1 MKAIRLILA
10 WLLSLLLALLT
21 VSMVMLGNWLPAVAL
36 LAALALVVPPVV
48 ALMQRRLGG
57 RPRSWL
63 RVGLVLALLG
73 VFGYSLVATKVT
85 SIYKSPEIRARFM
98 ELYDQKMRE
107 WPVPYED
114 IYLDTRYGK
123 VHVVASGDK
132 QAPPM
137 LLLHASAVSS
147 WSWKYNA
154 AALSAHHRIFAI
166 DLIGDAGKSEF
177 ANLDNIMR
185 NGRDQ
190 AELYAQ
196 IADQL
201 GVGKAVIVGA
211 SEGGF
216 IGSNYALHFPDR
228 VDKLVLLGPMG
239 YAGATQS
246 ALCITFAQMF
256 PLKPVQRWTF
266 DWAFGDNAEI
276 RQDFREW
283 FLLIMNG
290 YNPAKVP
297 PWPLSSEQRRSLK
310 VPVMMVLGSRDHLV
324 GDPEAARALVSDI
337 PDIRVEVVQA
347 GHLMAVE
354 RDEAAAVVREECVRF
369 SLHEGPRLPA
379 DFAGEHLR
387 GNRRATAR
395 AIAAGRQ
402 QQAQGKTPQEGPSW
416 LRQAQWPHG

>member
-10 WLLSLLLALLT
+10 WLLALLT
-21 VSMVMLGNWLPAVAL
+21 LSMVLLGNWLPAAAL

-48 ALMQRRLGG
+48 ALIRRRLGG
-57 RPRSWL
+57 RPRLLL
-63 RVGLVLALLG
+63 RAGLVLALLG
-73 VFGYSLVATKVT
+73 VFVCSLAATKVT
-85 SIYKSPEIRARFM
+85 SIYKSPEIRARFLA
-98 ELYDQKMRE
+98 LYDQKMQE

-123 VHVVASGDK
+123 VHVVASGER

-154 AALSAHHRIFAI
+154 AALSAHHRIYAI

-177 ANLDNIMR
+177 SDLGNIMR

-201 GVGKAVIVGA
+201 GVGKAVVVGA

-246 ALCITFAQMF
+246 ALRITFAQMW
-256 PLKPVQRWTF
+256 PLRSVQRWTF

-290 YNPAKVP
+290 YNPAKVA

-324 GDPEAARALVSDI
+324 GDPEAARALVGDI
-337 PDIRVEVVQA
+337 PDIRVEVVEA
-347 GHLMAVE
+347 GHLMAAEAPEVTTKLIDDFLGLALTQAE
-354 RDEAAAVVREECVRF
+354 RRSGAQSAVAE
-369 SLHEGPRLPA
+369 
-379 DFAGEHLR
+379 
-387 GNRRATAR
+387 
-395 AIAAGRQ
+395 
-402 QQAQGKTPQEGPSW
+402 
-416 LRQAQWPHG
+416 